1 MKAGTTDLFAI
12 RTPKPK
18 RQKKSEKFDAVWSL
32 GRVSLG
38 VRGVVS
44 FTIEFRS
51 FQIRTKNST
60 FAEF

>member
-12 RTPKPK
+12 RTPKLK
-18 RQKKSEKFDAVWSL
+18 RQKNPKNSMLFCRCHAV
-32 GRVSLG
+32 LG
-38 VRGVVS
+38 VRGAVS